1 MEFIGIWMEYED
13 LMGMWWDIYI
23 YISII
28 YSNMFKSPCF
38 MFFLGFI
45 QDLTSGPHR
54 AKCRPRLLTRFLA
67 RTSCAVW
74 EQINH
79 LASSDR
85 IYWMCVYIYI
95 YIMHVNISWNMYIYI
110 YVYIYTYICT
120 HTDIYMIMYVCV
132 WYNMCIIYV
141 YCVPWSSVGQLVKF
155 KNGPGMPRKKRCHR
169 WSQTGHLRLAAKCTM
184 ET

>member
-1 MEFIGIWMEYED
+1 
-13 LMGMWWDIYI
+13 
-23 YISII
+23 
-28 YSNMFKSPCF
+28 MFKSPFF

-85 IYWMCVYIYI
+85 IYWMCVYIYYACKHIMKYVYI
-95 YIMHVNISWNMYIYI
+95 YIRIYIYIYI
-110 YVYIYTYICT
+110 YVHIQIYIYDYVCMCMIQYVYYIC
-120 HTDIYMIMYVCV
+120 ILCAM
-132 WYNMCIIYV
+132 
-141 YCVPWSSVGQLVKF
+141 VKCWTTCEVQ
-155 KNGPGMPRKKRCHR
+155 KRA
-169 WSQTGHLRLAAKCTM
+169 GYA
-184 ET
+184 

>member
-1 MEFIGIWMEYED
+1 
-13 LMGMWWDIYI
+13 MGYI

-28 YSNMFKSPCF
+28 YSNMFKSPFF

-95 YIMHVNISWNMYIYI
+95 YYACKHIMKYVYI
-110 YVYIYTYICT
+110 YVYIYIYIY
-120 HTDIYMIMYVCV
+120 IYVHIQIYIYIWLCMYVYDTICV
-132 WYNMCIIYV
+132 LYMYIVCHGQVLDNL
-141 YCVPWSSVGQLVKF
+141 WSSKTGRVCLE
-155 KNGPGMPRKKRCHR
+155 KKRLPQMVTD
-169 WSQTGHLRLAAKCTM
+169 WSLEIGSQMHDGNI
-184 ET
+184 